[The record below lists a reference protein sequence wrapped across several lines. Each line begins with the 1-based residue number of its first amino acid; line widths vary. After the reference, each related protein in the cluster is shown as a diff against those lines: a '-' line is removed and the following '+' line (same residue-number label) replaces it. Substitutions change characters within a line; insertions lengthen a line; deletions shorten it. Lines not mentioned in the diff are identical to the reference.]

1 MSFIALLAS
10 ENATETHHWLLPETA
25 EIIYGG
31 ISSLIVF
38 FGLYK
43 LAGPVAKK
51 AMADRTARI
60 QKELDDAAAAK
71 TSADA
76 EAARIRTALGDI
88 NAERAT
94 ILADADKQ
102 AQAVLAEGRTR
113 LQAEVAELEAKAVAD
128 IEAASGRQ
136 ADELRAEI
144 SRITA
149 QVVDAVLPSVLDATA
164 QQKLVEDFISSVG
177 AAR

>member
-10 ENATETHHWLLPETA
+10 ENATETHHWLFPETA

-31 ISSLIVF
+31 ISSLLVF

-71 TSADA
+71 TSASSSWVPS
-76 EAARIRTALGDI
+76 RSVR
-88 NAERAT
+88 
-94 ILADADKQ
+94 K
-102 AQAVLAEGRTR
+102 AQPTDTTGA
-113 LQAEVAELEAKAVAD
+113 
-128 IEAASGRQ
+128 IWPPASGSGTPWSP
-136 ADELRAEI
+136 ASTLRAI
-144 SRITA
+144 ATPPP
-149 QVVDAVLPSVLDATA
+149 PSSPRANA
-164 QQKLVEDFISSVG
+164 NPNPQKTK
-177 AAR
+177 